1 MKLLP
6 NKNILK
12 RLVIHIDNH
21 KIPIYNI
28 IKSFNAIYVIYDI
41 NHICEN
47 NQCMPIII
55 KIKLLKRSDTT
66 VSYMISH
73 VSKIKPIIR
82 F

>member
-21 KIPIYNI
+21 NYNKIPIYNI

-41 NHICEN
+41 NHIWEN
-47 NQCMPIII
+47 NQCMPIVI
-55 KIKLLKRSDTT
+55 KIKSLKRSDTT
-66 VSYMISH
+66 VSYMI
-73 VSKIKPIIR
+73 IR
-82 F
+82 